1 MKLFDRKHR
10 SFSAVFGVGLLM
22 LLLVACGNSG
32 TTTTTSAPTNG
43 KGCTK
48 VGILLPETASS
59 ARWDS
64 KDKPLQTQKIKAVL
78 AAGATVDYN
87 NAGGDSN
94 VQQSQA
100 QADLTKGDC
109 ILVIAAH
116 DGAAAAT
123 IVASANAKSVPV
135 IAYDRLIQ
143 SKDLAYYV
151 SFDNVKVGQLQG
163 QYIVDHYKNFT
174 GYHTSS

>member
-1 MKLFDRKHR
+1 MKLFTQRRKG
-10 SFSAVFGVGLLM
+10 FAVLIS
-22 LLLVACGNSG
+22 LVLFALIMSACGAGGGTSPSG
-32 TTTTTSAPTNG
+32 TTAPTNG

-64 KDKPLQTQKIKAVL
+64 KDKPLLTQKIKAVL
-78 AAGATVDYN
+78 PAGATVDYN

-109 ILVIAAH
+109 ILILAPH

-123 IVASANAKSVPV
+123 IVASAKAKSVPV
-135 IAYDRLIQ
+135 VAYDRLIQ

-151 SFDNVKVGQLQG
+151 SFDGVKVGQLQ
-163 QYIVDHYKNFT
+163 
-174 GYHTSS
+174 

>member
-48 VGILLPETASS
+48 VGMLLPETASS

-64 KDKPLQTQKIKAVL
+64 KDKPRLTQKIKAVL
-78 AAGATVDYN
+78 PSGTSVDDY

-94 VQQSQA
+94 F
-100 QADLTKGDC
+100 
-109 ILVIAAH
+109 I
-116 DGAAAAT
+116 
-123 IVASANAKSVPV
+123 NAPAPA
-135 IAYDRLIQ
+135 IITECYWTL
-143 SKDLAYYV
+143 
-151 SFDNVKVGQLQG
+151 
-163 QYIVDHYKNFT
+163 
-174 GYHTSS
+174 

>member
-10 SFSAVFGVGLLM
+10 SFGAVFGVGLLM

-64 KDKPLQTQKIKAVL
+64 KDKPLLTSKIQAAVP
-78 AAGATVDYN
+78 GATVDYN
-87 NAGGDSN
+87 NAGGDQTT
-94 VQQSQA
+94 QQTQA
-100 QADLTKGDC
+100 ESALTKGDC
-109 ILVIAAH
+109 ILVVAPH
-116 DGAAAAT
+116 DSATAAT
-123 IVASANAKSVPV
+123 
-135 IAYDRLIQ
+135 
-143 SKDLAYYV
+143 
-151 SFDNVKVGQLQG
+151 
-163 QYIVDHYKNFT
+163 
-174 GYHTSS
+174 